1 MGLLINAAYKMLTKV
16 NRVNRYL
23 KYYFKSKTKF
33 GIHSPFVF
41 DFITNVLED
50 QTQYQEYEKVEE
62 QRNKLL
68 HNRNQIEIVDFG
80 ILAGKRGYTTS
91 IERIKDI
98 AKRTSISARE
108 GQLLFRIVRNLKPE
122 IMLEMGTSLGISSIY
137 QAAASPDSFFIGIEG
152 CAATAAIAEEN
163 LGKFSEMK
171 NYSIVIGN
179 FNVMLPNVLSK
190 LDKLDYAF
198 IDGNHAYKPTLD
210 YFNKILPYTHE
221 RSVLILH
228 DIYWSDEMEQAW
240 NEIKSNPLV
249 SATIDIFSM
258 GIVFFRKGIPKQDFI
273 IKF

>member
-1 MGLLINAAYKMLTKV
+1 MNNATDKMLTKV
-16 NRVNRYL
+16 NRVNKYL
-23 KYYFKSKTKF
+23 KYYFKSKTKY

-41 DFITNVLED
+41 EFITNVIED
-50 QTQYQEYEKVEE
+50 QTDYNDYTKVEE
-62 QRNKLL
+62 QRDRLL

-98 AKRTSISARE
+98 AKRTSISSKE
-108 GQLLFRIVRNLKPE
+108 GQLLYRIVQHFQPE
-122 IMLEMGTSLGISSIY
+122 IMLEMGTSLGVSSIY
-137 QAAASPDSFFIGIEG
+137 QALASPDSFFIGIEG

-163 LGKFSEMK
+163 LGKFSEMR

-198 IDGNHAYKPTLD
+198 IDGNHAYKPTID

-221 RSVLILH
+221 KSIMIFH

-240 NEIKSNPLV
+240 NEIKRNPLV
-249 SATIDIFSM
+249 SVTIDLFSM
-258 GIVFFRKGIPKQDFI
+258 GIVFFRKGMPKQDFI